1 MLEIL
6 IQPSNLVQKAKIIS
20 KLFEIGPNIE
30 MLVRRICLWK
40 VVYNCV
46 ESNQILCELSKLSL
60 MMFNE
65 MNKKNARGFQLEGL
79 LKLFDLKSAQKRSR
93 SAYHI
98 LAKFWLKSKNLSWA
112 NLPNELMPETVAAEI
127 KNLQPLPMVVE
138 LS

>member
-65 MNKKNARGFQLEGL
+65 MNKKNARGF
-79 LKLFDLKSAQKRSR
+79 
-93 SAYHI
+93 
-98 LAKFWLKSKNLSWA
+98 
-112 NLPNELMPETVAAEI
+112 
-127 KNLQPLPMVVE
+127 
-138 LS
+138 